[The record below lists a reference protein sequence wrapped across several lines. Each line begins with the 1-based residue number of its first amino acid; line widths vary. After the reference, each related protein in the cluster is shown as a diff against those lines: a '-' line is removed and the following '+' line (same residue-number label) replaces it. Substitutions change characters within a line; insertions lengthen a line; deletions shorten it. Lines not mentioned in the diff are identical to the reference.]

1 MKKIDK
7 LKKFFCK
14 SYRKK
19 ISQPLIQPSISRPE
33 RTERSYLI
41 HAITLRGATTL
52 CARLDIKARYAHFSP
67 SPPLIYDEAIE
78 KSLLAFPPFYIRQ
91 LVLDAT
97 RFFRRLKVAASST
110 PSSPDILSSSTSSSV
125 VRGGEET
132 ISRGASLRSAQVS
145 LVDNAQREARV
156 HDKLLARLT
165 VLSVNE
171 ISCSRSRSNVDER
184 KGKRYLA
191 NFLLFFLLIE
201 FWWKENGVKD
211 CHPFLSFFGL

>member
-67 SPPLIYDEAIE
+67 SPPSYIWRSNREEPPRLSAILYPPTRARRDAVLPPPE
-78 KSLLAFPPFYIRQ
+78 SSRLLHPFFPRYPFFLHL
-91 LVLDAT
+91 LVCRPWRRGDN
-97 RFFRRLKVAASST
+97 FSRRLSSIR
-110 PSSPDILSSSTSSSV
+110 PSFVGWQRTTRSPRT
-125 VRGGEET
+125 R
-132 ISRGASLRSAQVS
+132 
-145 LVDNAQREARV
+145 
-156 HDKLLARLT
+156 
-165 VLSVNE
+165 
-171 ISCSRSRSNVDER
+171 
-184 KGKRYLA
+184 
-191 NFLLFFLLIE
+191 
-201 FWWKENGVKD
+201 
-211 CHPFLSFFGL
+211 

>member
-7 LKKFFCK
+7 LKNSSVNRIAKK
-14 SYRKK
+14 SANLSSNLPSLVLREQNAATLSTQLHYAERQLFVPDW
-19 ISQPLIQPSISRPE
+19 ISKRDT
-33 RTERSYLI
+33 RTSL
-41 HAITLRGATTL
+41 
-52 CARLDIKARYAHFSP
+52 SP
-67 SPPLIYDEAIE
+67 PPPLIYDEAIE

-125 VRGGEET
+125 RGGEET

-171 ISCSRSRSNVDER
+171 ISCR
-184 KGKRYLA
+184 
-191 NFLLFFLLIE
+191 
-201 FWWKENGVKD
+201 
-211 CHPFLSFFGL
+211 

>member
-7 LKKFFCK
+7 LKNSSVNRIAKK
-14 SYRKK
+14 SANLSSNLPSLVLREQNAATLSTQLHYAERQLFVPDW
-19 ISQPLIQPSISRPE
+19 ISKRDT
-33 RTERSYLI
+33 RTSL
-41 HAITLRGATTL
+41 
-52 CARLDIKARYAHFSP
+52 P
-67 SPPLIYDEAIE
+67 PPPLIYDEAIE

-171 ISCSRSRSNVDER
+171 ISCR
-184 KGKRYLA
+184 
-191 NFLLFFLLIE
+191 
-201 FWWKENGVKD
+201 
-211 CHPFLSFFGL
+211 